1 MAEGASKYLFFC
13 LLILLTFFSSEVLP
27 RKEIEQKDLKTEANR
42 VFDKIPYRELIDH
55 FHHKTTLHDTIYPP
69 NFPTFTPT
77 VVTIPST
84 VPVTVTVTPNPTSTS
99 TPVPIPSSTT
109 VPITNPVTTPS
120 TVQPITNP
128 VTSYPAPTT
137 GVPVTTPVTV
147 GTPAV
152 SGQSWCVAKSGATE
166 SALQAALDYAC
177 GLGGAECS
185 VIQEDGGCYNPNS
198 LESHASFAFNSYYQ
212 KNPVQ
217 TSCDFGGTAVITY
230 VNPTGFE
237 AAKEDFEAAKFGP
250 LIPQACK
257 EQLILL
263 ECFTGTGTCIYQSSL
278 ASSSSPMTETTTSPT
293 TTSSPGSIVAGS
305 DSLPSVLNAS
315 NPASG
320 STSVFGDGP
329 PSYPSYNTSTSMA
342 INLQPFVR
350 CIIPVASYIIG
361 KVIFDV

>member
-1 MAEGASKYLFFC
+1 MFA
-13 LLILLTFFSSEVLP
+13 EVLP

-152 SGQSWCVAKSGATE
+152 SGQSWCVVKSGATE

-177 GLGGAECS
+177 GLGGADCS

-230 VNPTGFE
+230 VNPTASIDQIYSSYPTE
-237 AAKEDFEAAKFGP
+237 TSA
-250 LIPQACK
+250 
-257 EQLILL
+257 
-263 ECFTGTGTCIYQSSL
+263 GTGTCIYQSSL
-278 ASSSSPMTETTTSPT
+278 ASSSSPTTETTPSPT
-293 TTSSPGSIVAGS
+293 TTSSPGSIVPGS

>member
-1 MAEGASKYLFFC
+1 EHLTGFLFA
-13 LLILLTFFSSEVLP
+13 EVLP

-99 TPVPIPSSTT
+99 TPTPVPIPSSTT

-177 GLGGAECS
+177 GLGGADCS

-230 VNPTGFE
+230 VNPS
-237 AAKEDFEAAKFGP
+237 
-250 LIPQACK
+250 
-257 EQLILL
+257 
-263 ECFTGTGTCIYQSSL
+263 TGTCIYQSSL
-278 ASSSSPMTETTTSPT
+278 ASSSSPTTETTPSPT
-293 TTSSPGSIVAGS
+293 TTSSPGSIVPGS